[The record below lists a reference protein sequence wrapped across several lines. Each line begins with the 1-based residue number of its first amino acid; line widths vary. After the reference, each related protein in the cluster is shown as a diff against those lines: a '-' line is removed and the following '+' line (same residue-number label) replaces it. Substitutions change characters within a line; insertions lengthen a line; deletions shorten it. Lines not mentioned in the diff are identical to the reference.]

1 MGFGLPAAIGAAWAL
16 PDTPVLCFTGDGS
29 LLMNIQEMAT
39 LAELQCDLK
48 LVLLD
53 NAALGLVRQQQD
65 LFYGR
70 RMVASSFERPT
81 DFCAV
86 ARAFGIPSLDLG
98 VAGDA
103 QAMLE
108 EAFATPGPALIRVP
122 VGCDRQ
128 VLPMVAPGTSNIE
141 AIGA

>member
-1 MGFGLPAAIGAAWAL
+1 
-16 PDTPVLCFTGDGS
+16 VCFTGDGS

-39 LAELQCDLK
+39 LAELQCDVK

-98 VAGDA
+98 AGSDT
-103 QAMLE
+103 QTILQ
-108 EAFATPGPALIRVP
+108 EAFAVPGPVLIRVP
-122 VGCDRQ
+122 IDCNRQ
-128 VLPMVAPGTSNIE
+128 VLPMVAPGMSNIE